1 MQSCNFQANLKA
13 IESQFKEALNSSEA
27 KSTFGS
33 ESCSTG
39 AASATK
45 ALESTADSLQVTKKL
60 EEELSKRDT
69 LIEVRY
75 R

>member
-1 MQSCNFQANLKA
+1 MLQFQAKLKV
-13 IESQFKEALNSSEA
+13 IESQLKEALKSSEA
-27 KSTFGS
+27 RSTFGS
-33 ESCSTG
+33 ESGSTG
-39 AASATK
+39 VASATK

-60 EEELSKRDT
+60 EEELSKRDV